1 MRRDETER
9 WGKTSVLS
17 CVFRTQSVDTP
28 INVPSSRPNLQS
40 IVEAI
45 RHLEGEDVYANISP
59 TPTPLP
65 FTTTTTTSASQ
76 PVDELP
82 AQIKAMIEEKFSHSN
97 NNSLLPH
104 EIEFHQKPPKKRKI
118 TYNEDEEILLQKQ
131 GRISPLLLLLNSFSL
146 RFRTDLQ

>member
-1 MRRDETER
+1 MSTEVR
-9 WGKTSVLS
+9 PGRAVGKNFCSL
-17 CVFRTQSVDTP
+17 VFRTQSVDTP

-45 RHLEGEDVYANISP
+45 RHLEGEDVYASISP
-59 TPTPLP
+59 LP
-65 FTTTTTTSASQ
+65 TTTTTTSASQ

-82 AQIKAMIEEKFSHSN
+82 AQVKAMIEEKFSHSN